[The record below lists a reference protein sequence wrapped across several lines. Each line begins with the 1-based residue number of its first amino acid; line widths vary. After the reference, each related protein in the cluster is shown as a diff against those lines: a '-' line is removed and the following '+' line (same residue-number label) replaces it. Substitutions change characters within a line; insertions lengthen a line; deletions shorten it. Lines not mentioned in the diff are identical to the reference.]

1 MQNNCKLFLNE
12 SNFISLD
19 TSGTNMN
26 IIEVGYLKYALPSD
40 NTDKNL
46 VVCSFRG
53 VELQQIKVDKIDD
66 ILSGGSF
73 CYVSTSNNLNT
84 IKLVV
89 SKTEVLSTED
99 AKKYITGMLVD
110 YILAPLSYSGSNNI
124 PLYVI
129 KTYLSDKTLVSET
142 TACKMDEV
150 FKKIQIFE
158 ANLNINSIGYYE
170 HTIERA
176 LIQG

>member
-1 MQNNCKLFLNE
+1 MQNNCKIFLDE
-12 SNFISLD
+12 SNFIYLD

-26 IIEVGYLKYALPSD
+26 VIEVGYLKYALPSD

-46 VVCSFRG
+46 VICSFKG
-53 VELQQIKVDKIDD
+53 IELPQIKIDKIDD
-66 ILSGGSF
+66 VLSAGSF
-73 CYVSTSNNLNT
+73 CYVSSPNNLNT
-84 IKLVV
+84 LKLVV
-89 SKTEVLSTED
+89 SKTEVSDTES
-99 AKKYITGMLVD
+99 ARKYITGMLVD
-110 YILAPLSYSGSNNI
+110 YILAPLTYSGSNNV
-124 PLYVI
+124 PLYII

-142 TACKMDEV
+142 TACKMDDV
-150 FKKIQIFE
+150 FRKIQIFE